1 MSVESMMAEGLYLMV
16 VGMGFVIGFLSLLV
30 LLLNLMER
38 FVDHEEVDVLTSDNQ
53 LSQSTLI
60 AVISSAIHQHRR
72 QSHK

>member
-1 MSVESMMAEGLYLMV
+1 MSVETMMAEGLYLMV

-30 LLLNLMER
+30 LLLHLMEK
-38 FVDHEEVDVLTSDNQ
+38 FVDHEDVDVLTPDGL

>member
-1 MSVESMMAEGLYLMV
+1 MSVETMMAEGLYLMV

-30 LLLNLMER
+30 LLLNLMEK
-38 FVDHEEVDVLTSDNQ
+38 FVAHEDVDVLTPDGL